1 MLITGNVC
9 FSKFPP
15 CRIISNDPLSCDT
28 DDKKQEKLSRQT
40 FIFSNDDN
48 VSGKADKWNKGLST
62 RRQLVWDKQSIG
74 TLLPG
79 NESCFLEK
87 ELI

>member
-9 FSKFPP
+9 FSNFPP
-15 CRIISNDPLSCDT
+15 GRIISDDPLICDT
-28 DDKKQEKLSRQT
+28 DDKKQEKQSRQT
-40 FIFSNDDN
+40 FIFCNDDN
-48 VSGKADKWNKGLST
+48 VSGKADKWNKCPST

-74 TLLPG
+74 TLFPC
-79 NESCFLEK
+79 NESFFLEK